1 MPEQI
6 NYMMAANMT
15 DRHERQNDTAQ
26 PAPPEIIK
34 LAGATTDKINRNM
47 MSIESTIRWRKC
59 THPTPLP
66 GEHLR
71 GISSKR
77 CACSILPSPKGL
89 GLSAFLEEA
98 PSKRGG
104 VAS

>member
-1 MPEQI
+1 MPGQI
-6 NYMMAANMT
+6 NFMMAADMRNN
-15 DRHERQNDTAQ
+15 HQAPNDTTR
-26 PAPPEIIK
+26 PVPPEIPK
-34 LAGATTDKINRNM
+34 SARATTDKIDRNM
-47 MSIESTIRWRKC
+47 MSIESTIRWRERA
-59 THPTPLP
+59 HPTPLP

-77 CACSILPSPKGL
+77 CACSILPLPKGQ
-89 GLSAFLEEA
+89 GFPAFLEEA

>member
-1 MPEQI
+1 MRSS
-6 NYMMAANMT
+6 ANT
-15 DRHERQNDTAQ
+15 FSPKR
-26 PAPPEIIK
+26 PVPPEIPK
-34 LAGATTDKINRNM
+34 LAGATNDQIDRNLM
-47 MSIESTIRWRKC
+47 NIESAIRWKIQLA
-59 THPTPLP
+59 HPTPLP

-77 CACSILPSPKGL
+77 CACSILPLPKGQ
-89 GLSAFLEEA
+89 GFPAFLEEA